1 VPPLT
6 AQGDAVSRENV
17 EVLKRFE
24 ELMVPSLEE
33 TDPEASERRLAEI
46 LSILDPDV
54 VFYAS
59 PAIPHG
65 GTYRGHDAFFKMG
78 EQFRDLWD
86 ISGGVELEYIDGGG
100 DLVIT
105 LAKWRGV
112 SRLTGRTVPVDMVE
126 VVTVR
131 EGRIKEL
138 RAYYEDTMLLSEA
151 ADGAK
156 GKYNPGVG

>member
-1 VPPLT
+1 
-6 AQGDAVSRENV
+6 VSQENV
-17 EVLKRFE
+17 DVVKRFE
-24 ELMVPSLEE
+24 ELMVPSLDE
-33 TDPEASERRLAEI
+33 TDPEASERRLKDVV
-46 LSILDPDV
+46 SILDPDI

-59 PAIPHG
+59 PTIPHG
-65 GTYRGHDAFFKMG
+65 GTYRGYDAFFKMG

-86 ISGGVELEYIDGGG
+86 ISAGVELEYIDGGG

-131 EGRIKEL
+131 DGRIKEL
-138 RAYYEDTMLLSEA
+138 RAYYEDTVLLSEA

-156 GKYNPGVG
+156 GPYNPGIG